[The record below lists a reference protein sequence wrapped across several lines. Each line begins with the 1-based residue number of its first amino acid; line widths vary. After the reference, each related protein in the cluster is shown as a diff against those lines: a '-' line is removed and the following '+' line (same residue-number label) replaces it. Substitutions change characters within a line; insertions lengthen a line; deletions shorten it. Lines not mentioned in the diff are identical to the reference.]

1 MRVSE
6 MGDSRA
12 VWLNGHRIG
21 GEYPHLCDCI
31 VNTIGTIADP
41 VLSVARTQGSGAAGE
56 TSGTR

>member
-6 MGDSRA
+6 MGDSRCS
-12 VWLNGHRIG
+12 VVDMGTELEGSI
-21 GEYPHLCDCI
+21 PTCDSI

-41 VLSVARTQGSGAAGE
+41 VLSVARTRFRWRAE